1 MATHAKLTLPQLER
15 HLFSA
20 ADILRGR
27 MDASDYKEYIFGML
41 FLKRAS
47 DEFEEHQAAVVQ
59 ELKDD
64 GYGEE
69 EAESLAEEPMFYTD
83 VFFVPPEARWENLR
97 DQVHT
102 NVGDH
107 LNKALLA
114 LEESNQDLEGVVQ
127 HIDFNATIGKTRLSD
142 RALRDLVK
150 HFNRYSLRDS
160 DFEFPDLLGAAYEY
174 LIGRFADSAGK
185 RGGEFYTPRS
195 VVRMMVQLTDP
206 QEKESVYDPCAG
218 SGGMLIMAK
227 HHMAEQGRD
236 PRNLRLAGQE
246 LNGTSWSI
254 SKMNL
259 LLHGIPDAAL
269 ENQDTLLQPMH
280 RTESGGLERFD
291 VVLSNPPFSQPFYG
305 IGAEFPGRYHWGRV
319 KEGAKKAD
327 LMFLQHMVS
336 VLKDGGRG
344 ATVMPHGVLFRGG
357 EEREIR
363 TELLRDDCVE
373 AVIGLG
379 PNLFYGTGIPACVVV
394 FRAPRSKPAGR
405 ERKVLFI
412 NADREFKAG
421 KAQNHLLPEH
431 TEKLLHAFENF
442 TEIPGYSRV
451 VSHKELRENG
461 FNFNIRRY
469 VDNAPPPEP
478 HDVYAHLHGG
488 VPEAEIAERAE
499 TLARLGFS
507 ADRVLV
513 PRPEGADGNHGP
525 YRDFAEGLTRA
536 DLAGRVAND
545 TGVHAKRTELF
556 KAMWGWWSDQ
566 DELIATLPETKQ
578 LMSVRRELVNGFV
591 DALEPVGSL
600 DRFETTGVVVRW
612 WETVQYDLR
621 TLAENGFGGV
631 LDGWI
636 TTIEDR
642 MGAEPAEHPLVPELI
657 PEHLDQLAE
666 AEQEASELDARVKA
680 ATAQPTESAE
690 SSEGEDADG
699 DETDDGDGGEGAD
712 PGPNALSEAD
722 LKDLKKERAEARK
735 KVKALREDLVPALK
749 MARQA
754 LGTEAERR
762 HVMDL
767 VARKLGEELEDHTAQ
782 QRREVV
788 AALENW
794 WDKYQTSLAQIEER
808 REQAE
813 LKLNGFLKE
822 LGYA

>member
-1 MATHAKLTLPQLER
+1 
-15 HLFSA
+15 
-20 ADILRGR
+20 
-27 MDASDYKEYIFGML
+27 
-41 FLKRAS
+41 
-47 DEFEEHQAAVVQ
+47 
-59 ELKDD
+59 
-64 GYGEE
+64 
-69 EAESLAEEPMFYTD
+69 
-83 VFFVPPEARWENLR
+83 
-97 DQVHT
+97 
-102 NVGDH
+102 
-107 LNKALLA
+107 
-114 LEESNQDLEGVVQ
+114 
-127 HIDFNATIGKTRLSD
+127 
-142 RALRDLVK
+142 
-150 HFNRYSLRDS
+150 
-160 DFEFPDLLGAAYEY
+160 
-174 LIGRFADSAGK
+174 
-185 RGGEFYTPRS
+185 
-195 VVRMMVQLTDP
+195 MVQLTDP

-227 HHMAEQGRD
+227 HHMSEQGRNHRD
-236 PRNLRLAGQE
+236 LALAGQE

-259 LLHGIPDAAL
+259 LLHGIPDAEL
-269 ENQDTLLQPMH
+269 HNQDTLLHPMH
-280 RTESGGLERFD
+280 VEEGKLKRFD
-291 VVLSNPPFSQPFYG
+291 VVLSNPPFSQPFHG
-305 IGAEFPGRYHWGRV
+305 IGADFPGRYHWGRV

-363 TELLRDDCVE
+363 TELLRDDCIE

-379 PNLFYGTGIPACVVV
+379 PNLFYGTGIPACVIV

-431 TEKLLHAFENF
+431 TEKLLHAYENF
-442 TEIPGYSRV
+442 AEIPGYSRV
-451 VSHKELRENG
+451 VSHEELRDND

-499 TLARLGFS
+499 ALARLGFS
-507 ADRVLV
+507 AGRVLV
-513 PRPEGADGNHGP
+513 PRAEGADGNHGP

-536 DLAGRVAND
+536 DLAGRVAD
-545 TGVHAKRTELF
+545 DPGVHAKREELF
-556 KAMWGWWSDQ
+556 KAMERWWQ
-566 DELIATLPETKQ
+566 DHEHLLAALPETKR
-578 LMSVRRELVNGFV
+578 LMAVRRELIDSFIG
-591 DALEPVGSL
+591 ALEPVGSL

-621 TLAENGFGGV
+621 TLAENGFRGV

-642 MGAEPAEHPLVPELI
+642 MGADPAEHPLVPELI

-666 AEQEASELDARVKA
+666 AEQTASELDARVKA
-680 ATAQPTESAE
+680 ATAEPAESADGE
-690 SSEGEDADG
+690 ADDEGEAEDG
-699 DETDDGDGGEGAD
+699 DSGEGAEPD
-712 PGPNALSEAD
+712 PNALSEAE
-722 LKDLKKERAEARK
+722 LKDLKKERTGAKK

-749 MARQA
+749 MAREA
-754 LGTEAERR
+754 LDAEGERR
-762 HVMDL
+762 LVMDL
-767 VARKLGEELEDHTAQ
+767 VARKLSSELEDHTAQ

-788 AALENW
+788 ATLENW